1 MLKYIY
7 QNVEAYAMVTY
18 QRLWETLKRKNI
30 RKHDLMELAD
40 ISSTTLTKLNKNE
53 IVALTVLIKIC
64 KALDCQI
71 EDVMEITEEVNIC
84 K

>member
-1 MLKYIY
+1 
-7 QNVEAYAMVTY
+7 MVTY
-18 QRLWETLKRKNI
+18 QRLWETLKKKKI
-30 RKHDLMELAD
+30 RKHDLMAIED

-71 EDVMEITEEVNIC
+71 EDVVEISDEAI
-84 K
+84 

>member
-1 MLKYIY
+1 
-7 QNVEAYAMVTY
+7 MVSY

-30 RKHDLMELAD
+30 RKHDLMELAG

-53 IVALTVLIKIC
+53 IVALTILIKIC

-71 EDVMEITEEVNIC
+71 EDVVEVSDEAM
-84 K
+84 

>member
-1 MLKYIY
+1 
-7 QNVEAYAMVTY
+7 MVTY
-18 QRLWETLKRKNI
+18 QRLWETLKKKNI
-30 RKHDLMELAD
+30 RKHDLMEIAD

-71 EDVMEITEEVNIC
+71 EDVMEITEEVEIC

>member
-1 MLKYIY
+1 
-7 QNVEAYAMVTY
+7 MVTY
-18 QRLWETLKRKNI
+18 ERLWKTLRQKNI

-53 IVALTVLIKIC
+53 IVALTVLVKIC

-71 EDVMEITEEVNIC
+71 EDVMEISDEAM
-84 K
+84 

>member
-1 MLKYIY
+1 MSNKCIIK
-7 QNVEAYAMVTY
+7 NNDFIAKVSAMVTY
-18 QRLWETLKRKNI
+18 QRLWEILKKKKI

-64 KALDCQI
+64 KALDCQAI
-71 EDVMEITEEVNIC
+71 DIMEFCE

>member
-1 MLKYIY
+1 
-7 QNVEAYAMVTY
+7 MVIY

-71 EDVMEITEEVNIC
+71 EDVMEITEEVDIC

>member
-1 MLKYIY
+1 
-7 QNVEAYAMVTY
+7 MVSY
-18 QRLWETLKRKNI
+18 QRLWETLKKKKI

-64 KALDCQI
+64 KALDCRI
-71 EDVMEITEEVNIC
+71 EDVVEISDEAI
-84 K
+84 

>member
-1 MLKYIY
+1 
-7 QNVEAYAMVTY
+7 MVSY

-30 RKHDLMELAD
+30 RKHDLMELAG

-53 IVALTVLIKIC
+53 IVALTILIKIC

-71 EDVMEITEEVNIC
+71 EDVVEVKDEAIV
-84 K
+84 